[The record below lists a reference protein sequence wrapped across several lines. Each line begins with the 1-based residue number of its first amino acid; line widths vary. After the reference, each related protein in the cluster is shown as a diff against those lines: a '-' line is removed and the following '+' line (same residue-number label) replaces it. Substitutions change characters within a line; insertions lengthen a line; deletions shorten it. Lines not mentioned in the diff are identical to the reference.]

1 MTTLK
6 IGGVPEYFN
15 LPIHRT
21 IASGD
26 LASSTIELQWK
37 AVPEGTGALS
47 QLLHSG
53 ELDLAVIL
61 LEGVTKSILEGSDI
75 RILKNYVES
84 PLKWGVHSSLNN
96 AEILPET
103 MHSRRIAISRFGS
116 GSHMMSYL
124 LAEKYQWTPE
134 SLDFVV
140 VNNLDGARAAFAREE
155 VDLFLWEKYTT
166 HPYVEAGEMSRIDV
180 LETPWPCFVLAANTT
195 TLQNHGEAIRKTLQT
210 INTYCQQLQSA
221 PNLAQQIQEA
231 YDLSPAHAQRAA
243 DEVRWSTDFAV
254 DALAIEKVMNTYQ
267 NLQIISSEQN
277 HSPESVIKQL
287 A

>member
-1 MTTLK
+1 MTNLK

-15 LPIHRT
+15 LPIHHA
-21 IASGD
+21 IASKQ
-26 LASSTIELQWK
+26 LVSKNIELKWQ

-47 QLLHSG
+47 QLLHTG

-61 LEGVTKSILEGSDI
+61 LEGVTKSILEGNHI

-84 PLKWGVHSSLNN
+84 PLKWGVHSTINN

-103 MHSRRIAISRFGS
+103 MHSRRVAISRFGS

-124 LAEKYQWTPE
+124 LAEKYQWSPE

-140 VNNLDGARAAFAREE
+140 VNNLDGARAAFARQE

-166 HPYVEAGEMSRIDV
+166 HPYVEAGEISRIDV
-180 LETPWPCFVLAANTT
+180 LETPWPCFVLAANTA
-195 TLQNHGEAIRKTLQT
+195 TLQNHGDEVREVLQT
-210 INTYCQQLQSA
+210 INSHCHHLQTSA
-221 PNLAQQIQEA
+221 NLAEQIMKA
-231 YDLSPAHAQRAA
+231 YDLSPQHAQRAA
-243 DEVRWSTDFAV
+243 EEVRWSTDFGI
-254 DALAIEKVMNTYQ
+254 DAQAIEKVVNTYQ
-267 NLQIISSEQN
+267 DLQIISTEEP
-277 HSPESVIKQL
+277 HSAASVIEQM